1 MMKALHYYWIFAL
14 LLFCFACQEDTDD
27 TPSPSTD
34 GSAFLNAA
42 DGSSDRASSSG
53 ETSSGGNTGGVPSEN
68 PPPAAGQI
76 TAGEWSDLVNWDF
89 WLGVEQ
95 NEDWKR
101 SQDSWELFTKHRY
114 QVQVQDRNGLPV
126 VDATATL
133 HDTQGAIL
141 WQGHTDASGVA
152 ELWSI
157 EPAAS
162 AQVTYRGQSAEVS
175 ELVHFGQGVTT
186 FSLPTVRSCP
196 DQIDVLFAV
205 DATGSMGDEL
215 EYLKSELSDV
225 ISRIEPT
232 ARVRLSTVFYRDEG
246 DEYVTRSFRF
256 TDNVS
261 QMIENIRQQS
271 ADGGGDY
278 PEAVHSALEE
288 SIQQMNWSSQATA
301 RLLFLLLDAPPHEN
315 PEVKEQLQT
324 LIPAAAKK
332 GIRIIP
338 ISASGIDKPT
348 EFLLR
353 TMAILTQGT
362 YVFIT
367 DHSGIGNDHLEP
379 TIGEYEV
386 ELLNDLLVRLIN
398 EYGAKC
404 GQQL

>member
-1 MMKALHYYWIFAL
+1 MVAHRMVL
-14 LLFCFACQEDTDD
+14 LLI
-27 TPSPSTD
+27 P
-34 GSAFLNAA
+34 
-42 DGSSDRASSSG
+42 
-53 ETSSGGNTGGVPSEN
+53 EN
-68 PPPAAGQI
+68 PLLMVAPVGYPTITLPRLPEI
-76 TAGEWSDLVNWDF
+76 TAGEWSDLYHWDF
-89 WLGVEQ
+89 WLGLQQ
-95 NEDWKR
+95 NGDWQR
-101 SQDSWELFTKHRY
+101 SQASWGLAAKHRY
-114 QVQVQDRNGLPV
+114 QVQVQGRNGLPV
-126 VDATATL
+126 VDATAIL
-133 HDTQGAIL
+133 RNAQGTML
-141 WQGHTDASGVA
+141 WQARTDAQGVA
-152 ELWSI
+152 ELWSKT
-157 EPAAS
+157 PAKS
-162 AQVTYRGQSAEVS
+162 AQIAYHGQFVETT
-175 ELVHFGQGVTT
+175 ELIPFGQGAITLN
-186 FSLPTVRSCP
+186 LPVVRKCP

-232 ARVRLSTVFYRDEG
+232 ARVRLSTIFYRDQG
-246 DEYVTRSFRF
+246 DAYVTRSFRF
-256 TDNVS
+256 TEDVS
-261 QMIENIRQQS
+261 QMISHIEKQS

-288 SIQQMNWSSQATA
+288 AVQQMNWSEQATA
-301 RLLFLLLDAPPHEN
+301 RLLFLLLDAPPHEE
-315 PEVKEQLQT
+315 PKVKEQLQV
-324 LIPAAAKK
+324 LIPEAAQQ

-353 TMAILTQGT
+353 TMAVLTQGT

>member
-1 MMKALHYYWIFAL
+1 M
-14 LLFCFACQEDTDD
+14 
-27 TPSPSTD
+27 
-34 GSAFLNAA
+34 
-42 DGSSDRASSSG
+42 
-53 ETSSGGNTGGVPSEN
+53 
-68 PPPAAGQI
+68 
-76 TAGEWSDLVNWDF
+76 
-89 WLGVEQ
+89 
-95 NEDWKR
+95 
-101 SQDSWELFTKHRY
+101 
-114 QVQVQDRNGLPV
+114 
-126 VDATATL
+126 
-133 HDTQGAIL
+133 L
-141 WQGHTDASGVA
+141 WQARTDAQGVA
-152 ELWSI
+152 ELWSKT
-157 EPAAS
+157 PAKS
-162 AQVTYRGQSAEVS
+162 AQIAYQGQFVETT
-175 ELVHFGQGVTT
+175 ELIPFGQGAITLN
-186 FSLPTVRSCP
+186 LPVVRKCP

-232 ARVRLSTVFYRDEG
+232 ARVRLSTIFYRDQG
-246 DEYVTRSFRF
+246 DAYVTRSFRF
-256 TDNVS
+256 TEDVS
-261 QMIENIRQQS
+261 QMISHIEKQS

-288 SIQQMNWSSQATA
+288 AVQQMNWSEQATA
-301 RLLFLLLDAPPHEN
+301 RLLFLLLDAPPHEE
-315 PEVKEQLQT
+315 PKVKEQLQV
-324 LIPAAAKK
+324 LIPEAAQQ

-353 TMAILTQGT
+353 TMAVLTQGT